1 MNENHM
7 GHRKFPLQINIQ
19 WKSQITRC
27 FNQNK
32 YVEFKNTQQKSG
44 DESAKEHVDS
54 VDSVNSVDSVDISAV
69 AGPRLGPGGGEAA
82 SD

>member
-19 WKSQITRC
+19 WKSQITRWS
-27 FNQNK
+27 NQNR

-44 DESAKEHVDS
+44 DESAKEHVDIDS
-54 VDSVNSVDSVDISAV
+54 VDSVDSVDISAV
-69 AGPRLGPGGGEAA
+69 AGPRLGAGGGEAA

>member
-19 WKSQITRC
+19 WKSQITRWS
-27 FNQNK
+27 NQNK

-44 DESAKEHVDS
+44 DESVKEHVDIDS
-54 VDSVNSVDSVDISAV
+54 VDSVDSVDISAV
-69 AGPRLGPGGGEAA
+69 AGPRLGAGGGEAA

>member
-44 DESAKEHVDS
+44 DESAKEHVD
-54 VDSVNSVDSVDISAV
+54 VDSVDISAV

>member
-44 DESAKEHVDS
+44 DESVKEHVDS
-54 VDSVNSVDSVDISAV
+54 VDSVDISAA

>member
-19 WKSQITRC
+19 WKSQITRWS
-27 FNQNK
+27 NQNR

-54 VDSVNSVDSVDISAV
+54 VDSVDSVDISAV
-69 AGPRLGPGGGEAA
+69 AGPRLGAGGGEAA

>member
-19 WKSQITRC
+19 WKSQITRW

-44 DESAKEHVDS
+44 DESAKEHVDIDS
-54 VDSVNSVDSVDISAV
+54 VDSVDSVDISAV
-69 AGPRLGPGGGEAA
+69 AGPRLGAGGGEAA

>member
-44 DESAKEHVDS
+44 DESSKQHVD
-54 VDSVNSVDSVDISAV
+54 SVDSVDISAV

>member
-19 WKSQITRC
+19 WKSQITRW

-44 DESAKEHVDS
+44 DESAKEHVDI
-54 VDSVNSVDSVDISAV
+54 DSVDSVDISAV
-69 AGPRLGPGGGEAA
+69 AGPRPGAGGGEAA
-82 SD
+82 GD

>member
-19 WKSQITRC
+19 WKSQITRW

-44 DESAKEHVDS
+44 DESAKEHVDI
-54 VDSVNSVDSVDISAV
+54 DSVDSVDISAA

>member
-19 WKSQITRC
+19 WKSQITRWS
-27 FNQNK
+27 NQNK

-44 DESAKEHVDS
+44 DESAKEHVDI
-54 VDSVNSVDSVDISAV
+54 DSVDSVDISAV
-69 AGPRLGPGGGEAA
+69 AGPRLGAGGGEAA

>member
-19 WKSQITRC
+19 WKSQITRWS
-27 FNQNK
+27 NQNR

-44 DESAKEHVDS
+44 DESAKEHVDIDS
-54 VDSVNSVDSVDISAV
+54 VDSVDSVDISAV
-69 AGPRLGPGGGEAA
+69 AGPRPGPGGGEAA

>member
-19 WKSQITRC
+19 LNSQITRW

-32 YVEFKNTQQKSG
+32 YVEVKNTQQKSA

-54 VDSVNSVDSVDISAV
+54 VDSIVSVDISAV